1 MPIPR
6 VPRALV
12 GATLAIVLLPG
23 CSTFR
28 SLFPKREEVFKPIVP
43 TLGTAL
49 VQGSDTLY
57 ALEGPGYD
65 LLTRRRDLLF
75 EGRSSLDRAV
85 RSYVR
90 YFGETP
96 PRVRAVLIPVDPRRS
111 ARPEPDSLLR
121 TRDSARVVLLVP
133 AIGGRGG
140 QSTVGTVF
148 ATPVVYEWISERYGG
163 KAALAPPDTVNGRPL
178 PWRDHPKLP
187 DWVEVALPDLVAG
200 SSRADALIA
209 RLAGQTAD
217 IMPLREMLSALRP
230 PEVPESE
237 PADSIAGGAAPGTAV
252 QAAPARPEGG
262 AARSRNARGA
272 RGWRPLAGAALFD
285 ANALSF
291 GRFLLQREGAA
302 FIGATADV
310 LAGGTVTAETVL
322 ARASG
327 NPPLSTL
334 DAEWRAW
341 VARQRSARPR

>member
-6 VPRALV
+6 VPRAV
-12 GATLAIVLLPG
+12 VAATFALVLLPG

-43 TLGTAL
+43 TLGAPL

-57 ALEGPGYD
+57 SLEGPGYD
-65 LLTRRRDLLF
+65 LLTRRRDLLV

-96 PRVRAVLIPVDPRRS
+96 PMVRAVLVPVDPRRS

-121 TRDSARVVLLVP
+121 TRDSARVLLLVP
-133 AIGGRGG
+133 AIGGRG
-140 QSTVGTVF
+140 QSTVGTVS

-163 KAALAPPDTVNGRPL
+163 EEALAAPDTVNGRPL

-187 DWVEVALPDLVAG
+187 DWVEVALPELVAG
-200 SSRADALIA
+200 SSRADVLIA
-209 RLAGQTAD
+209 RLAGQTSD
-217 IMPLREMLSALRP
+217 IMPLRELLSAMRP
-230 PEVPESE
+230 PEVPERE
-237 PADSIAGGAAPGTAV
+237 PADSVTARAASATTVEAGQRTAERGA
-252 QAAPARPEGG
+252 E
-262 AARSRNARGA
+262 RSRNVRGG
-272 RGWRPLAGAALFD
+272 RIRPLRGAALFD

-310 LAGGTVTAETVL
+310 LAGGVVPADTVL
-322 ARASG
+322 ARAAGS
-327 NPPLSTL
+327 PPLSTL

-341 VARQRSARPR
+341 VARQRSIGPR